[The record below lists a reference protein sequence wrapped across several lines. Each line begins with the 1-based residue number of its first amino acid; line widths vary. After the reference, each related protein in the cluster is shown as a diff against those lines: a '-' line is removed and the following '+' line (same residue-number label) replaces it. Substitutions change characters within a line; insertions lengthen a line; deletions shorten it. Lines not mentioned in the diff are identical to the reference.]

1 MKKNK
6 EQCSPDAATMELF
19 ETTFMS
25 KKAAE
30 VAPDGSQ
37 VRPLLR
43 CAGGS
48 MAHFSLEPGKTSL
61 PVVHKTVDELWYV
74 VAGRGE
80 LWRRCQ
86 GQEMNVPLEKG
97 VCLSIL
103 AGTAFQ
109 FRAVGAE
116 AVEIVAVTLPPW
128 PGADEAQQ
136 TQGCQTWGMP

>member
-1 MKKNK
+1 MFEIAHIS
-6 EQCSPDAATMELF
+6 EQ
-19 ETTFMS
+19 
-25 KKAAE
+25 AAE
-30 VAPDGSQ
+30 VAPDGSL

-48 MAHFSLEPGKTSL
+48 MAHFTLESGKTTV

-74 VAGRGE
+74 IAGRGE
-80 LWRRCQ
+80 LWRMCE
-86 GQEMNVPLEKG
+86 GEESIFPLSSG

-116 AVEIVAVTLPPW
+116 ALEIVAVTLPPW